1 MERRFEGKTG
11 IVTGG
16 AKGIGRATVLRF
28 IAEGG
33 RVAVLDKE
41 GGDSDF
47 AESLRGDVGEGA
59 NRLLY
64 ISTDVTDE
72 GAVAAAVSNAEA
84 ELGPADILVND
95 VGLGANPRP
104 IEDIPRSE
112 WDDFMAINVTSAF
125 LVTKSVL
132 PGMRARD
139 YGRIVNLSSNAGRSA
154 SPISNVHYST
164 SKAAIM
170 GFTRKLAFEEGANG
184 IAVNAVAPGVVYTDR
199 VRLRY
204 EALDPAEQER
214 RMAEIPLR
222 RPAQP
227 EEIAA
232 AILFLASDDASYM
245 TGVIM
250 DVNGGR
256 LMA

>member
-1 MERRFEGKTG
+1 MEML
-11 IVTGG
+11 
-16 AKGIGRATVLRF
+16 A
-28 IAEGG
+28 
-33 RVAVLDKE
+33 RVPIDCTTY
-41 GGDSDF
+41 
-47 AESLRGDVGEGA
+47 RP
-59 NRLLY
+59 
-64 ISTDVTDE
+64 IVTDE
-72 GAVAAAVSNAEA
+72 EAVAAAVLNAEG
-84 ELGPADILVND
+84 ELGPADVLVND
-95 VGLGANPRP
+95 VGLGANPQP

-112 WDDFMAINVTSAF
+112 WDAIMAINVTSAF

-132 PGMRARD
+132 PGMRSRG

-170 GFTRKLAFEEGANG
+170 GFTRKLAFEEGVNG

-204 EALDPAEQER
+204 EALDPTEQKR
-214 RMAEIPLR
+214 RMSEIPLR

-245 TGVIM
+245 TGVVM